1 MSNAVGAPV
10 ETDRSP
16 AEGGGTAAIDPMKVK
31 VVKRLHYLSFVQD
44 LARRDI
50 QRCIDTVGIEN
61 LSSRVG
67 AQKAASL
74 QRKSP
79 SKQQPSKPTTPPPY
93 NFSYTAP
100 PPRPLPP
107 PSDSVIPP
115 PAKRPAAPRSVKK
128 QQPTAKPDPLPA
140 APVAAAPAVP
150 SSELREMKAMILA
163 LREELQKGKQ
173 PPAPVGRPTVQPLLS
188 VEPKTK
194 SDLATPPPPPP
205 LVPSPETPETPQEI
219 DQRKSDLHEE
229 IIRRV
234 VKMAKEKMA
243 VVPSP
248 TAGGKKTPQ
257 ASTPAKTSTPK
268 RPPYARP
275 LVEAE
280 IQAESLAGQQQQVG
294 TSPLIAKPHNASVQA
309 VMSPY
314 KTNETR
320 ETPNMTNAC
329 TSPMYPPL
337 KKVHLEEDLYPPPV
351 FEAGPRDIDSLLA
364 DLDRIQTG
372 QDEIYARMVKDS
384 EIVIRMTHQMG
395 GGGNAEEEPTE
406 KVLAVMQDVPLA
418 PPPSFAPRRPRG
430 RVPPEAVEAIHKY
443 REDRASYK
451 AVCEDVLRCSWGDQ
465 VEVSRKLTRSVQASL
480 EAEIEEEVAAFCDVF
495 VEDIIGKELST

>member
-1 MSNAVGAPV
+1 M
-10 ETDRSP
+10 ETDRTP
-16 AEGGGTAAIDPMKVK
+16 AEGGGAAAIDPMKVK

-107 PSDSVIPP
+107 PSESVIPP

-128 QQPTAKPDPLPA
+128 QQSTARPDPLPA
-140 APVAAAPAVP
+140 APAPAVP
-150 SSELREMKAMILA
+150 SSELREMKAMIIA

-194 SDLATPPPPPP
+194 SDLVTPPPPPP

-248 TAGGKKTPQ
+248 TAGKKTPQ

-275 LVEAE
+275 LVGQKSRPKAW
-280 IQAESLAGQQQQVG
+280 QGSNNKSAQVPSLQ
-294 TSPLIAKPHNASVQA
+294 SHIMP
-309 VMSPY
+309 
-314 KTNETR
+314 
-320 ETPNMTNAC
+320 
-329 TSPMYPPL
+329 
-337 KKVHLEEDLYPPPV
+337 
-351 FEAGPRDIDSLLA
+351 
-364 DLDRIQTG
+364 
-372 QDEIYARMVKDS
+372 
-384 EIVIRMTHQMG
+384 
-395 GGGNAEEEPTE
+395 
-406 KVLAVMQDVPLA
+406 
-418 PPPSFAPRRPRG
+418 
-430 RVPPEAVEAIHKY
+430 
-443 REDRASYK
+443 
-451 AVCEDVLRCSWGDQ
+451 
-465 VEVSRKLTRSVQASL
+465 
-480 EAEIEEEVAAFCDVF
+480 AF
-495 VEDIIGKELST
+495 KR